1 MSALRR
7 SLGLGARGL
16 DHLAP
21 AFDLRRRKA
30 AHLRRGAGLVG
41 DELERRQQ
49 HGTAE
54 VQHEGE
60 VLNRVESEAQKAEFY
75 KTCYGISQDEAL
87 CTCKADAAMSLID
100 EDFMGMVIASMK
112 GKSPPADSYKA
123 YNEYV
128 ARSNQVCKPNY

>member
-1 MSALRR
+1 MKTGVMTVLALALL
-7 SLGLGARGL
+7 SVPALAAGGAK
-16 DHLAP
+16 P
-21 AFDLRRRKA
+21 
-30 AHLRRGAGLVG
+30 
-41 DELERRQQ
+41 
-49 HGTAE
+49 TAE
-54 VQHEGE
+54 
-60 VLNRVESEAQKAEFY
+60 QKAEFY

-87 CTCKADAAMSLID
+87 CTCKADAAMELID

>member
-1 MSALRR
+1 MKTGFLTVLALALLGGSALAA
-7 SLGLGARGL
+7 GGAT
-16 DHLAP
+16 P
-21 AFDLRRRKA
+21 
-30 AHLRRGAGLVG
+30 
-41 DELERRQQ
+41 
-49 HGTAE
+49 TAE
-54 VQHEGE
+54 
-60 VLNRVESEAQKAEFY
+60 QKAEFY

-87 CTCKADAAMSLID
+87 CTCKAEAATKLID

>member
-1 MSALRR
+1 MKTGLMAVIALALL
-7 SLGLGARGL
+7 SGPALAAGGAT
-16 DHLAP
+16 P
-21 AFDLRRRKA
+21 
-30 AHLRRGAGLVG
+30 
-41 DELERRQQ
+41 
-49 HGTAE
+49 TAE
-54 VQHEGE
+54 
-60 VLNRVESEAQKAEFY
+60 QKAEFY

-87 CTCKADAAMSLID
+87 CSCKADAAMSLID